1 MKLTNQFLCNIVRLD
16 GVFTMDTLT
25 RLEGAAGIP
34 VMSELED
41 KSHEFQA
48 IIRVKTPSVSD
59 AIKKWLTSPVLS
71 RIVPTWKNLLIV
83 LRLISLDDLAK
94 QIETYLLE
102 EEQG

>member
-1 MKLTNQFLCNIVRLD
+1 MA
-16 GVFTMDTLT
+16 TLT

-48 IIRVKTPSVSD
+48 VIRVRQHSVSD
-59 AIKKWLTSPVLS
+59 AMKKWLTSPVLS
-71 RIVPTWKNLLIV
+71 RIVPTWKNLLLV
-83 LRLISLDDLAK
+83 LRLISLDGLAK
-94 QIETYLLE
+94 QIETHLLE

>member
-1 MKLTNQFLCNIVRLD
+1 
-16 GVFTMDTLT
+16 MDTLK

-34 VMSELED
+34 VMSELEE
-41 KSHEFQA
+41 KSHEFRA
-48 IIRVKTPSVSD
+48 IIRVKTPSISD

-71 RIVPTWKNLLIV
+71 RIVPTRKNLLIV